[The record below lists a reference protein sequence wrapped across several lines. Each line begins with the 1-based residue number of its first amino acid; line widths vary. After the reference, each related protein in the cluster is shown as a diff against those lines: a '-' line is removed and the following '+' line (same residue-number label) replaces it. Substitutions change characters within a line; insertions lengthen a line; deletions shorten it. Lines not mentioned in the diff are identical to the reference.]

1 MKLLLLTILTAF
13 LSSIIIL
20 FQQHYILKNL
30 TKNEFFCIKNILL
43 FIVSVFYILFINKNI
58 FQKIQNLD
66 SKIWIYIFIDV
77 FISVITII
85 LWYFLLQNTDAHKLV
100 NTINPLTILFITIIS
115 YFFYKKKISIKEI
128 VGIILILLGLY
139 IFNIK

>member
-1 MKLLLLTILTAF
+1 
-13 LSSIIIL
+13 
-20 FQQHYILKNL
+20 
-30 TKNEFFCIKNILL
+30 
-43 FIVSVFYILFINKNI
+43 
-58 FQKIQNLD
+58 
-66 SKIWIYIFIDV
+66 V

-100 NTINPLTILFITIIS
+100 NTINPLTILFITIIL